1 MISSVVV
8 LKNNF
13 ITNKPVDPIVPIGP
27 IVPIDPDPDLTL
39 TEALE
44 TITEEECEEYVFK
57 LADDKWEGRMSGKAG
72 NVAAAEW
79 IKQYHESNGLKTEY
93 QRFDI
98 RRLNPGPNNETG
110 DNYTQNIFAWIEGEN
125 PNEIVVLGAHMDHI
139 GYGPSMSRSR
149 TMAIHPGADDNAS
162 GTAVIMEIAEAL
174 SKMEKP
180 KRTIVIQHYSGEEM
194 GLIGSRYYCANPTF
208 PRESTNSF
216 TLIPSFHFKSLTNS
230 IIFLLKYAFIKLFL
244 LKLVRFIKF

>member
-110 DNYTQNIFAWIEGEN
+110 DNYTQNIFAWIEG
-125 PNEIVVLGAHMDHI
+125 
-139 GYGPSMSRSR
+139 
-149 TMAIHPGADDNAS
+149 
-162 GTAVIMEIAEAL
+162 
-174 SKMEKP
+174 
-180 KRTIVIQHYSGEEM
+180 
-194 GLIGSRYYCANPTF
+194 
-208 PRESTNSF
+208 
-216 TLIPSFHFKSLTNS
+216 
-230 IIFLLKYAFIKLFL
+230 
-244 LKLVRFIKF
+244 